1 VRAGGNATLGL
12 PVKRGLL
19 SAAVCLAVFAAAG
32 TAKTQGVDVR
42 GSEPGATPG
51 AAATREARRVR
62 GTTEVETKRM
72 AWRGSTL
79 LFDQSVTTQTI
90 GVGRDYQSYNPLYEW
105 WFAFKPRY
113 YLFEKEKEALSLHLW
128 MNLYLEFTNSDTTT
142 TKREP
147 VLGPTTA
154 WASYTYTLYERD
166 GYRSAVNIGPR
177 LSLPTDRASR
187 NAGQLFGLGAI
198 GGASQL
204 LPLAKDGKAFTSAR
218 LAFSAIYMHPFN
230 RATTPVN
237 GEIEQP
243 RQDVAGRSIVSDQL
257 RPGMNVANSLTLLF
271 TGGVQL
277 LPRLGMGLSYVI
289 GNSWAYAP
297 SDVPICSVQS
307 GCVDPVPI
315 GDRTSYRV
323 STWALMSVDYDAF
336 DAMTVSVGYYNLTSQ
351 IGPDGERRNPLYS
364 PDARFYLTLT
374 GNLDVIYDRL
384 AAQPVNPVNMQA
396 RR

>member
-1 VRAGGNATLGL
+1 
-12 PVKRGLL
+12 
-19 SAAVCLAVFAAAG
+19 
-32 TAKTQGVDVR
+32 
-42 GSEPGATPG
+42 
-51 AAATREARRVR
+51 
-62 GTTEVETKRM
+62 
-72 AWRGSTL
+72 
-79 LFDQSVTTQTI
+79 
-90 GVGRDYQSYNPLYEW
+90 
-105 WFAFKPRY
+105 
-113 YLFEKEKEALSLHLW
+113 
-128 MNLYLEFTNSDTTT
+128 
-142 TKREP
+142 
-147 VLGPTTA
+147 
-154 WASYTYTLYERD
+154 
-166 GYRSAVNIGPR
+166 
-177 LSLPTDRASR
+177 
-187 NAGQLFGLGAI
+187 
-198 GGASQL
+198 
-204 LPLAKDGKAFTSAR
+204 
-218 LAFSAIYMHPFN
+218 MHPFN

-384 AAQPVNPVNMQA
+384 ATQPVNPVNMQA